1 MPLPL
6 PNLDTRRWEDLV
18 EEGRALIPRYA
29 PEWTDH
35 NVHDPGITLMEL
47 FAYLVEQDIFR
58 LNQIPA
64 RHRRKFLALAG
75 FLPLPPRPA
84 QTTLALK
91 LAAGESG
98 QTLPAGVVFAAG
110 ELRFRTLRA
119 LNVVPAS
126 IRRVYVFDGAQLVD
140 QTRLWR
146 DRLAFPLFGSDP
158 QPGTDEDEQPAFY
171 LGLDAPLPVGDPVTL
186 GLWFGSSAAGSEASL
201 DERTRLLEFQGRL
214 RDACRPR
221 HPDWP
226 CDDEEDDGQP
236 AEIEATGDDEL
247 AANTLP
253 PHHSVRTMWEFYDG
267 ADWRALDPEAGEIDD
282 DTYGLTFDGAV
293 HITLPAPMGE
303 FTINDAPASP
313 TLRCRLIDGPPD
325 AAPILRHIAL
335 NAVPVE
341 QAIRARAAYVINP
354 GVQPPPGDEPQPGQL
369 QRLRFSMD
377 EHDRLMALDSHPDA
391 PATLGLAYTPASDD
405 DPGELVIELAPIG
418 RGTGAPHQIITLRD
432 APVAGGL
439 ADVWSVEPGSAGDR
453 FVNWHPRPDLDAS
466 ARDDTHFTLDA
477 TTGDLRFGEGER
489 GRVPP
494 RGAALLAR
502 FSRTA
507 GAAGNVRASADWTL
521 PDDLRNHALL
531 GEDVAAVA
539 ARLDLVENP
548 VAASGGSDQETLNHA
563 AGRAAESLWAH
574 ERLVELCEQ
583 ACHTLDQLDRARVMS
598 RRAPGRAVNLLDFE
612 RLALS
617 VPGIRIARA
626 RAWAGIDPDYPCLQA
641 PGTVTVVVV
650 PFLPRSRPYPT
661 AGLLGIVRDY
671 LDFYR
676 VIGTRLVV
684 AAPDYVTVRVR
695 AAVRSRTGAN
705 PERVR
710 ESIRAALDAFL
721 HPLTGGPNGR
731 GWPFGRDVYRAEIL
745 QTIDNVP
752 GVDHVL
758 SLELLA
764 GDDDGDC
771 GNVCVGP
778 LSLVTTGQHEI
789 EIE

>member
-29 PEWTDH
+29 PEWSDH
-35 NVHDPGITLMEL
+35 NIHDPGITLMEL

-58 LNQIPA
+58 VNQIPA

-84 QTTLALK
+84 QTTLALR

-110 ELRFRTLRA
+110 ELRFRTLAA

-158 QPGTDEDEQPAFY
+158 QPGASEDQQPAFY
-171 LGLDAPLPVGDPVTL
+171 LGLDTPLPVGEPVTL
-186 GLWFGSSAAGSEASL
+186 GLWFGSPIVDTGGSLA
-201 DERTRLLEFQGRL
+201 ERARLLELQQRL

-226 CDDEEDDGQP
+226 CDDETDDSP
-236 AEIEATGDDEL
+236 TEEVELTADEPQ
-247 AANTLP
+247 TSTFP
-253 PHHSVRTMWEFYDG
+253 PHYSVQAVWEFYDG
-267 ADWRALDPEAGEIDD
+267 AEWRTLDPEADEISD
-282 DTYGLTFDGAV
+282 DTYGLTFDSAV

-303 FTINDAPASP
+303 IAINDAPASP
-313 TLRCRLIDGPPD
+313 MLRCRLIDGPPD
-325 AAPILRHIAL
+325 AAPILRHVAL

-341 QAIRARAAYVINP
+341 QAIPARAAFVINP

-369 QRLRFSMD
+369 QRLRFSLD
-377 EHDRLMALDSHPDA
+377 EHDRITALDTHPDL
-391 PATLGLAYTPASDD
+391 PAALVLAYTPGTDD
-405 DPGELVIELAPIG
+405 DPGELVVELAPVG
-418 RGTGAPHQIITLRD
+418 RGTGAPHQLITLRD
-432 APVAGGL
+432 APIAHGL
-439 ADVWSVEPGSAGDR
+439 ATVWSVEPGSAGDR
-453 FVNWHPRPDLDAS
+453 FVNWQPRPDLDAS
-466 ARDDTHFTLDA
+466 TRDDGHFTLDA
-477 TTGDLRFGEGER
+477 TTGELRFGDGEQ

-494 RGAALLAR
+494 RGVPLLAR
-502 FSRTA
+502 FRRTV
-507 GAAGNVRASADWTL
+507 GAAGNVGASSGWAL
-521 PDDLRNHALL
+521 ADDLRNHALL
-531 GEDVAAVA
+531 GEDTAAVA
-539 ARLDLVENP
+539 ARLGLMENP
-548 VAASGGSDQETLNHA
+548 VRASGGGDQETLNHA

-574 ERLVELCEQ
+574 ERLVELCGP
-583 ACHTLDQLDRARVMS
+583 ACHTLDQHDRARVMS
-598 RRAPGRAVNLLDFE
+598 RRAPGRAVTLLDFE

-617 VPGIRIARA
+617 VPGTRIARA

-661 AGLLGIVRDY
+661 DGLLQAVRDY

-684 AAPDYVTVRVR
+684 APPEYASVRVR
-695 AAVRSRTGAN
+695 ATVRSRTGAN

-710 ESIRAALDAFL
+710 ESIRTALDAFL

-758 SLELLA
+758 SLEMLA
-764 GDDDGDC
+764 GEEDGDC
-771 GNVCVGP
+771 GNLCVGP
-778 LSLVTTGQHEI
+778 LALVMTRQHEI
-789 EIE
+789 EIN